1 MLESLLEN
9 YGYWVVLFGTMLEGE
24 TILVIG
30 GFVAH
35 RGYLSLAGVIVA
47 AFAGTVAG
55 DQLWF
60 YLGRRHGSAVLARR
74 PVWQRSIDR
83 VDRLQERYGAWM
95 VLAFRFFYGLR
106 TLSPFALGMSHM
118 SSIRF
123 SVLNALGAALWAV
136 VVALLGYF
144 AGEAAERW
152 IENFRHYEVQAI
164 LVILAIGIAIAVF
177 HVVRRRRRAAL
188 GEA

>member
-1 MLESLLEN
+1 MLESLLET
-9 YGYWVVLFGTMLEGE
+9 YGYWVVLFGTFLEGE
-24 TILVIG
+24 TILVLG

-35 RGYLSLAGVIVA
+35 RGYLSLVGVLLA

-60 YLGRRHGSAVLARR
+60 YLGRRHGAAVLARR
-74 PVWQRSIDR
+74 PTWQGSIDR

-95 VLAFRFFYGLR
+95 ILGFRFFYGFR
-106 TLSPFALGMSHM
+106 TLSPFALGMGHI
-118 SSIRF
+118 SSQRF

-136 VVALLGYF
+136 VVGGLGYV

-152 IENFRHYEVQAI
+152 IENFRHYELHAI
-164 LVILAIGIAIAVF
+164 LLIAALGLALGIF
-177 HVVRRRRRAAL
+177 HLVRRRRRAAL